1 MADNNIIIETN
12 NCAGMNNRMTVH
24 ENGEPIYDIVF
35 ENSFDRLLEE
45 LVPFKPEN
53 RKICI
58 VTESTVG
65 AIYGDELVNT
75 LKKVCNHVY
84 IYTFPAGEENKNLD
98 VVKKVYE
105 FLIQNHFDRKDMLVA
120 LGGGVTG
127 DLTGFTAATYLRGI
141 DFIQVPTS
149 LLSQVDSSVGGK
161 TGVDFD
167 SYKNM
172 VGAFYQPKL
181 VYINTSTLKTLT
193 GRQFLSGMGEV
204 VKYGLIKRADFLDW
218 LILHADNIKNYDD
231 DSLKYMIYTC
241 CDTKRIVVEN
251 DFKEQGERALL
262 NMGHT
267 LGHAIEKCVNF
278 RLLHGE
284 CVSVG
289 SVAAAYISFKKGF
302 ISLEELCKI
311 IKAHKIFE
319 LPVSEE
325 EFEYNDVLE
334 ATLNDKKMEKGTI
347 KFVVL
352 KSIGN
357 AVIDKSVTRDEMS
370 DALIKIKSGEFKNYE

>member
-1 MADNNIIIETN
+1 
-12 NCAGMNNRMTVH
+12 MNNRLTVH
-24 ENGEPIYDIVF
+24 DCETPVYDIVF
-35 ENSFDRLLEE
+35 NTNFDGLADE
-45 LVPFKPEN
+45 LSAFNLKN

-65 AIYGDELVNT
+65 PIYSDEVVSI
-75 LKKVCNHVY
+75 LKKICDNVFV
-84 IYTFPAGEENKNLD
+84 YTFPAGEENKNLD

-105 FLIQNHFDRKDMLVA
+105 FLILNHFDRKDMLIA

-127 DLTGFTAATYLRGI
+127 DLTGYTAATYLRGI
-141 DFIQVPTS
+141 DFIQIPTS

-193 GRQFLSGMGEV
+193 KRQFLSGMGEV

-218 LILHADNIKNYDD
+218 LMEHSDEIINYD
-231 DSLKYMIYTC
+231 SEALQYMIYVS
-241 CDTKRIVVEN
+241 CDTKRVVVEN

-278 RLLHGE
+278 KLLHGE
-284 CVSVG
+284 CVSLG
-289 SVAAAYISFKKGF
+289 SVAASYISYKQGY
-302 ISLEELCKI
+302 LATDELNKI
-311 IKAHKIFE
+311 IKAHKLFE
-319 LPVSEE
+319 LPVTEHDFDE
-325 EFEYNDVLE
+325 TEVLD
-334 ATLNDKKMEKGTI
+334 ATLNDKKMEAGTI

-352 KSIGN
+352 KGIGN
-357 AVIDKSVTRDEMS
+357 GQIDKTVTRDLMK
-370 DALIKIKSGEFKNYE
+370 DALMKVKSGEFDDYV

>member
-1 MADNNIIIETN
+1 M
-12 NCAGMNNRMTVH
+12 MNNRLTVH
-24 ENGEPIYDIVF
+24 DGGIPVYDIVF
-35 ENSFDRLLEE
+35 ENNFEKLSEE
-45 LVPFKPEN
+45 LKSFNLKS

-65 AIYGDELVNT
+65 AIYSDEVAFA
-75 LKKVCNHVY
+75 LKKICDNVY
-84 IYTFPAGEENKNLD
+84 VYTFPAGEENKNLD
-98 VVKKVYE
+98 IVKKVYE
-105 FLIQNHFDRKDMLVA
+105 FLILNHFDRKDMLVA

-141 DFIQVPTS
+141 DFIQIPTS

-181 VYINTSTLKTLT
+181 VYINTTTLKTLT
-193 GRQFLSGMGEV
+193 KRQFLSGMGEV
-204 VKYGLIKRADFLDW
+204 VKYGLIKRADFLEW
-218 LILHADNIKNYDD
+218 LMEHSCDIINYDHD
-231 DSLKYMIYTC
+231 TLKYMIYVC
-241 CDTKRIVVEN
+241 CDTKREVVEN

-267 LGHAIEKCVNF
+267 LGHAIEKCVDF

-284 CVSVG
+284 CVSIG
-289 SVAAAYISFKKGF
+289 SVASSYISYKLGY
-302 ISLEELCKI
+302 ISAEDVNKI
-311 IKAHKIFE
+311 IKAHKLFE
-319 LPVSEE
+319 LPVSEAD
-325 EFEYNDVLE
+325 FDQSAVLD
-334 ATLNDKKMEKGTI
+334 ATLSDKKMEAGTI

-352 KSIGN
+352 KRIGN
-357 AVIDKSVTRDEMS
+357 AIIDKTVTRELMEE
-370 DALIKIKSGEFKNYE
+370 ALLKVKNGEFNDYV

>member
-1 MADNNIIIETN
+1 MSDNINVNKTHVSDVTE
-12 NCAGMNNRMTVH
+12 NRMTVH
-24 ENGEPIYDIVF
+24 DGNVPIYDIVF
-35 ENSFDRLLEE
+35 ENSFDRLVDEMT
-45 LVPFKPEN
+45 PFNPEN

-65 AIYGDELVNT
+65 AIYGEELVSVF
-75 LKKVCNHVY
+75 KKFCQQVF

-105 FLIQNHFDRKDMLVA
+105 FLILNHFDRKDLLVA

-181 VYINTSTLKTLT
+181 VYINTSTLKSLT
-193 GRQFLSGMGEV
+193 KRQFLSGMGEV
-204 VKYGLIKRADFLDW
+204 VKYGLIKRADFMDW
-218 LILHADNIKNYDD
+218 LMDNACDIINYNSDV
-231 DSLKYMIYTC
+231 LKYMIYVC
-241 CDTKRIVVEN
+241 CDTKRQVVEN
-251 DFKEQGERALL
+251 DFKEQGARALL

-278 RLLHGE
+278 KLLHGE
-284 CVSVG
+284 CVSIG
-289 SVAAAYISFKKGF
+289 SVAASYISFKKGY
-302 ISLEELCKI
+302 ISYEDLCKI
-311 IKAHKIFE
+311 IKAHKIFN
-319 LPVSEE
+319 LPVSEDDFDE
-325 EFEYNDVLE
+325 NDVMN
-334 ATLNDKKMEKGTI
+334 ATLNDKKMEKGNI

-357 AVIDKSVTRDEMS
+357 AVIDKSVTQNEMS
-370 DALIKIKSGEFKNYE
+370 EALIKVKSGEFNNYE